1 MLARPRAHICPE
13 FRGRTARGTVRQPRR
28 NDAQSVELA
37 QNLQQQANAY
47 MDHPIADD
55 TGLPGGW
62 DFLIGWT
69 PRAALPEAQ
78 APAADRPAGAVV
90 EAATP
95 GGVSVF
101 EAVERQL
108 GLKLV

>member
-1 MLARPRAHICPE
+1 
-13 FRGRTARGTVRQPRR
+13 
-28 NDAQSVELA
+28 
-37 QNLQQQANAY
+37 

-95 GGVSVF
+95 GGISVF
-101 EAVERQL
+101 EAVESQL
-108 GLKLV
+108 GLKLVKQKRSIPVIVVDHVAEKPIE